1 MYLRK
6 SFENLSINK
15 KAGLLSNILLN
26 FAYLNSKK
34 KKKTRSKIGKEYYRK
49 DQDLTIFAKP
59 SRIYSECT
67 DLKRNAEMSYIKKGK
82 ECS

>member
-26 FAYLNSKK
+26 FAYLNSK

-67 DLKRNAEMSYIKKGK
+67 DLKRNAEISYIKKGK